1 VKLVL
6 LGPPGA
12 GKGTQAELLSGE
24 LKIPHISTGE
34 MMREAIESGSEV
46 GRKVKDFVEKGLLVP
61 DDLMIQ
67 VVGNRLSQ
75 PDCKGGFILDGFPRT
90 IEQAKALDDM
100 PVGSPDIVVYLE
112 ASEDT
117 IVERLSGRRTCR
129 RCGANYHVK
138 YLPPKV
144 EGICDKC
151 GGELYRREDD
161 EPETIRKRLKVY
173 REQTAGLI
181 DYYRKCGLLVSV
193 NADAGLHEVHK
204 RILNRIGDFQK
215 GRR

>member
-1 VKLVL
+1 
-6 LGPPGA
+6 
-12 GKGTQAELLSGE
+12 
-24 LKIPHISTGE
+24 
-34 MMREAIESGSEV
+34 V

-61 DDLMIQ
+61 DVLMIQ

-100 PVGSPDIVVYLE
+100 PGGSPDIVVYLE